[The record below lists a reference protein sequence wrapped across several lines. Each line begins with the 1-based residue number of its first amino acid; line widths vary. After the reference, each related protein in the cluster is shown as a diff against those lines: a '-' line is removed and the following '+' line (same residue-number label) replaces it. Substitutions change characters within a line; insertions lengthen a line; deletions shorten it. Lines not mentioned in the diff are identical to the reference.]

1 MNPVREAAAQAAGLG
16 WVMGVSMLLFLVCFL
31 GWAVWVYLPV
41 NRARLEAAARLPLD
55 DGDAS

>member
-1 MNPVREAAAQAAGLG
+1 
-16 WVMGVSMLLFLVCFL
+16 MGVSMLLFLVCFL